1 MKKISILLASLALA
15 VGFTACDETQDDN
28 PVLLTHEGQPVRNFL
43 NTPTMQNMYI
53 MLSEEA
59 ASDNLHLTCS
69 QPTDYGFATR
79 VCYYVQ
85 VALDRNFTLFSEVT
99 NPFTECAQINPT
111 NDGVAAAICDIIQ
124 TEKRAAIGDP
134 NYELTKDDVLAYY
147 NNTYKP
153 IYVRL
158 RSQVTGIPDVPVE
171 GTDYLSNVVE
181 YKNVAVSYM
190 ALSIPDKNAEF
201 YLRGTMNNWGNG
213 EGDFN
218 GWEFYTTKV
227 KGTYIT
233 NVVTMPKG
241 TEFKIAD
248 ATWGAINL
256 GGPASVGVDEKDAIT
271 IGTPDGN
278 NMTLGQDFEGVVL
291 LTSGSSW
298 KMRLVSTGE
307 IKNIQNINGMLG
319 PQLKEELAPWL

>member
-1 MKKISILLASLALA
+1 MEDRIKVCEEKMEKSLNALVTEYASIRAGRANPHVLDKIKVDYYGVPSAL
-15 VGFTACDETQDDN
+15 Q
-28 PVLLTHEGQPVRNFL
+28 
-43 NTPTMQNMYI
+43 
-53 MLSEEA
+53 
-59 ASDNLHLTCS
+59 
-69 QPTDYGFATR
+69 
-79 VCYYVQ
+79 Q
-85 VALDRNFTLFSEVT
+85 VANVSVPEARMIQIQPWEKSLLKAIEKAILTSDLG
-99 NPFTECAQINPT
+99 INPT

-278 NMTLGQDFEGVVL
+278 NMTLGQDF
-291 LTSGSSW
+291 
-298 KMRLVSTGE
+298 
-307 IKNIQNINGMLG
+307 
-319 PQLKEELAPWL
+319 

>member
-15 VGFTACDETQDDN
+15 VGFTACDETKDDN

-201 YLRGTMNNWGNG
+201 YLRGTMNNWSNAPA
-213 EGDFN
+213 DLA

-227 KGTYIT
+227 KNTYIT
-233 NVVTMPKG
+233 NVVTMAKG
-241 TEFKIAD
+241 TKFKVAD
-248 ATWGAINL
+248 SSWGSINL
-256 GGPASVGVDEKDAIT
+256 DGPSSVGVDEDPVT
-271 IGTPDGN
+271 LGTGGD
-278 NMTLGQDFEGVVL
+278 MELGQDFEGVVL
-291 LTSGSSW
+291 LTGGSSW